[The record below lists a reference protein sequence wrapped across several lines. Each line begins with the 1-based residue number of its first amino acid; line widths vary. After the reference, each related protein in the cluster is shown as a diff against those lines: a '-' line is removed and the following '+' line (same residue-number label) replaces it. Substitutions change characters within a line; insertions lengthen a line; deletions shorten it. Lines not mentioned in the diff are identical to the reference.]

1 MRWRYT
7 LSLVGAI
14 LLCVG
19 LSMALALFW
28 SLYDADAGVRPLEL
42 SMTVTLAAGLG
53 LLLVFRD
60 AKAAPMNHR
69 EGMAIVAVGWVAAAF
84 AGALPFWFAG
94 TFGGSFTDC
103 LFESMSGF
111 TTTGASVLTNIEAVP
126 RGLLFW
132 RSLTHWLGG
141 MGIIVL
147 SLAIL
152 PFLGVGGMQL
162 YRAEVPG
169 PAPDKLKPR
178 IKDTAMLL
186 WKVYLLFS
194 ALLALLLW
202 AGGMDLFE
210 SLCHTF
216 GTMATGGFSTRN
228 ASVAAY
234 DSVFIDVVI
243 TVFMLLAGINFTLH
257 YHALR
262 GRPGLALRD
271 PELRFFLAVFAVAT
285 LWSAWSLLGPN
296 YDGFGQALRYSA
308 FQVASILSTTGF
320 ATADYELWTPLP
332 QSLLLL
338 LMFLGGSAGSTSGGI
353 KCMRIM
359 LLLKH
364 AYNELYRL
372 IHPRAVS
379 RVKLG
384 RRPVDQDVLGSVAGF
399 FLLFLGLFL
408 LASLLMAAM
417 GVDLLT
423 SFSAVAACI
432 GNIGPGL
439 GGVGPT
445 DNYAW
450 LPDVGKWVL
459 VLCMLLGRLEIYT
472 VLILFV
478 PEFWRK

>member
-1 MRWRYT
+1 
-7 LSLVGAI
+7 
-14 LLCVG
+14 
-19 LSMALALFW
+19 MALALGW
-28 SLYDADAGVRPLEL
+28 SLYDADTGTGPLGL
-42 SMTVTLAAGLG
+42 SMGLTLAVGLG
-53 LLLVFRD
+53 LLVLFRD
-60 AKAAPMNHR
+60 SRAAPMTHR

-111 TTTGASVLTNIEAVP
+111 TTTGASVLTNIEVVP

-169 PAPDKLKPR
+169 PVPDKLKPR

-186 WKVYLLFS
+186 WKVYLLFTVV
-194 ALLALLLW
+194 LAALLW

-234 DSVFIDVVI
+234 DSVYIDVVI
-243 TVFMLLAGINFTLH
+243 TVFMLLAGLNFTLH

-262 GRPGLALRD
+262 GRPGVALRD
-271 PELRFFLAVFAVAT
+271 PELRFFLFVFAVAT
-285 LWSAWSLLGPN
+285 LWSAWDILGTS
-296 YDGFGQALRYSA
+296 YDSFAQALRYSA
-308 FQVASILSTTGF
+308 FQVASILTTTGF

-359 LLLKH
+359 ILLKH
-364 AYNELYRL
+364 AYDELYRL

-379 RVKLG
+379 RIKLG
-384 RRPVDQDVLGSVAGF
+384 GRPVNQDVLGSVAAF
-399 FLLFLGLFL
+399 FLLFLALFL
-408 LASLLMAAM
+408 AAWLAVAAM

-423 SFSAVAACI
+423 SFSSVAACM

-450 LPDVGKWVL
+450 LPGAAKWVL

>member
-19 LSMALALFW
+19 LSMALALGW
-28 SLYDADAGVRPLEL
+28 SLYDADTGTGPLGL
-42 SMTVTLAAGLG
+42 SMGLTLAVGLG
-53 LLLVFRD
+53 LLVLFRD
-60 AKAAPMNHR
+60 SRAAPMTHR

-111 TTTGASVLTNIEAVP
+111 TTTGASVLTNIEVVP

-169 PAPDKLKPR
+169 PVPDKLKPR

-186 WKVYLLFS
+186 WKVYLLFTVV
-194 ALLALLLW
+194 LALLLW

-234 DSVFIDVVI
+234 DSVYIDVVI
-243 TVFMLLAGINFTLH
+243 TVFMLLAGLNFTLH

-262 GRPGLALRD
+262 GRPLVALRD

-285 LWSAWSLLGPN
+285 LWSAWDIWGTS
-296 YDGFGQALRYSA
+296 YDSFAQALRYSA
-308 FQVASILSTTGF
+308 FQVSSIVSTTGF
-320 ATADYELWTPLP
+320 ATADYELWRPLP
-332 QSLLLL
+332 QCLLLL
-338 LMFLGGSAGSTSGGI
+338 LMFVGGSAGSTSGGV

-364 AYNELYRL
+364 AYDELYRL

-379 RVKLG
+379 RIKLG
-384 RRPVDQDVLGSVAGF
+384 GRPVDQGVLNSVAAF
-399 FLLFLGLFL
+399 FLLFLALFL
-408 LASLLMAAM
+408 AASLLVAAM
-417 GVDLLT
+417 GVDVLT

-450 LPDVGKWVL
+450 LPGAAKWVL